1 MVIKITF
8 RNTILLDNKI
18 SKKSS
23 HINSYQNIF
32 MMLICSNLI
41 MTTLESSQQE
51 IQKHRTNCRNL
62 LALSSKVRYAGVI
75 NKFGRTLAGQLRK
88 DVTPLFKPD
97 EARNEFFI
105 EATRNQLRKNF
116 EPSIG
121 KTDYTFTENEKV
133 NILTL
138 SHETNFYYIT
148 FDKDIGFQELRKIIE
163 SVKKLVRQE
172 QPN

>member
-1 MVIKITF
+1 MSTHNF
-8 RNTILLDNKI
+8 L
-18 SKKSS
+18 
-23 HINSYQNIF
+23 YQNIF
-32 MMLICSNLI
+32 MELICNNFI

-51 IQKHRTNCRNL
+51 IQKHKANCRNL
-62 LALSSKVRYAGVI
+62 LTLSPKIRYVGVI

-88 DVTPLFKPD
+88 DVTPLLKPD

-116 EPSIG
+116 ESSIG

-138 SHETNFYYIT
+138 SNQTNFYYIT
-148 FDKDIGFQELRKIIE
+148 FDKDNDLQGFIKMIEAAKKI
-163 SVKKLVRQE
+163 VRQE
-172 QPN
+172 EPN